1 MFISVY
7 FHYANSAHNGLNGL
21 LIMHTMVS
29 PIEICLTEEERKQ
42 AMDEGMRRQAV
53 NEAKGLRG
61 RNNGP
66 RFGGKALEVHMLG
79 AAGEMAVAS
88 YLGMKDALYQEKE
101 ARRGS
106 DDLPGIDVKTRSKH
120 KYDLIV
126 QKNESADK
134 KFVLVTIENKTI
146 FLHGWCYGKD
156 AMKEAF
162 WADPARNRPAYFV
175 PKDQLRPIDTLNE

>member
-1 MFISVY
+1 
-7 FHYANSAHNGLNGL
+7 
-21 LIMHTMVS
+21 
-29 PIEICLTEEERKQ
+29 
-42 AMDEGMRRQAV
+42 
-53 NEAKGLRG
+53 
-61 RNNGP
+61 
-66 RFGGKALEVHMLG
+66 
-79 AAGEMAVAS
+79 
-88 YLGMKDALYQEKE
+88 MKDALYQEKE

-126 QKNESADK
+126 QKNESVDK

-146 FLHGWCYGKD
+146 LLHGWCYGKD